1 MDMDKEQLLKDLTR
15 LVDEIDKLPLEQAE
29 LQRMHA
35 LVNDIEDHLEG
46 RPNQGPQEVV
56 DAVDQ
61 MISTFETDHPTMT
74 GVARRIMN
82 ALSSMGV

>member
-1 MDMDKEQLLKDLTR
+1 MDKEQLLQDLTR
-15 LVDEIDKLPLEQAE
+15 LVEEIEKLPLEQGE
-29 LQRMHA
+29 LRRMHA
-35 LVNDIEDHLEG
+35 LVNDIENHLED
-46 RPNQGPQEVV
+46 RPEEESKEIV

>member
-1 MDMDKEQLLKDLTR
+1 MDKEQLVQDLTR
-15 LVDEIDKLPLEQAE
+15 LVEEIDKLPLEQAE

-46 RPNQGPQEVV
+46 RHAEEPQAVV

-61 MISTFETDHPTMT
+61 LISTFETDHPTMT
-74 GVARRIMN
+74 GIARRIMN

>member
-1 MDMDKEQLLKDLTR
+1 MDKEQLVQDLTR

-46 RPNQGPQEVV
+46 RQTREPQQVV

-74 GVARRIMN
+74 GIARRIMN
-82 ALSSMGV
+82 ALTSMGV

>member
-1 MDMDKEQLLKDLTR
+1 MDKEQLVRDLTR
-15 LVDEIDKLPLEQAE
+15 LVEEIDKLPLEQEE

-35 LVNDIEDHLEG
+35 LVNDIEDHIEG
-46 RPNQGPQEVV
+46 RPAEGSQEVV

-61 MISTFETDHPTMT
+61 LISTFETDHPSLT
-74 GVARRIMN
+74 GIARRIMN

>member
-1 MDMDKEQLLKDLTR
+1 MDKKQIVEDLIR
-15 LVDEIDKLPLEQAE
+15 LVEEIDKLPLEQAE

-35 LVNDIEDHLEG
+35 LVNDIEGHLEG
-46 RPNQGPQEVV
+46 RSAQEGPQEVV

-61 MISTFETDHPTMT
+61 LISRFEADHPTMT
-74 GVARRIMN
+74 GVARRVMN

>member
-1 MDMDKEQLLKDLTR
+1 VDKDQIVQDLCR
-15 LVDEIDKLPLEQAE
+15 LVDEIDKLPLEQDE

-35 LVNDIEDHLEG
+35 LVNDIENHLEG
-46 RPNQGPQEVV
+46 RPQEEGPQEVV

-61 MISTFETDHPTMT
+61 LISTFEADHPTMT
-74 GVARRIMN
+74 GIARRLMN

>member
-1 MDMDKEQLLKDLTR
+1 MDKEQLVQDLTR
-15 LVDEIDKLPLEQAE
+15 LVEEIDKLPLEQAE

-46 RPNQGPQEVV
+46 RHAEEPQEVV

-61 MISTFETDHPTMT
+61 LISTFETDHPTMT
-74 GVARRIMN
+74 GIARRIMN

>member
-1 MDMDKEQLLKDLTR
+1 MDKEQLVHDLTR
-15 LVDEIDKLPLEQAE
+15 LVEEIDKLPLEQAE

-46 RPNQGPQEVV
+46 RPAEKPQEVV
-56 DAVDQ
+56 DAFDQ
-61 MISTFETDHPTMT
+61 LISTFETDHPTMT
-74 GVARRIMN
+74 GIARRIMN

>member
-1 MDMDKEQLLKDLTR
+1 VDVDKEQLVEDLTR
-15 LVDEIDKLPLEQAE
+15 LVEEIEKLPIEKEE
-29 LQRMHA
+29 LRRMHA

-46 RPNQGPQEVV
+46 RPTEGPQEVV

-61 MISTFETDHPTMT
+61 FISTFETDHPTAT
-74 GVARRIMN
+74 GIARRIMN